1 MTSRGPLGVGSVR
14 GGGEAFV
21 RVWFGQTVSQVG
33 SQVSLVAIPLLAAV
47 TLGATPIEMG
57 ILTVAETGPYLL
69 VALPAGVLADRA
81 DRRLMMI
88 GCDIGR
94 LLALLAIPAL
104 WAGGMLSLPVLAAV
118 AFVTGCL
125 SVGFDVAAT
134 SYLPEIIP
142 ADSLVRANQQL
153 EVASSGAQITG
164 PAIAG
169 LLFSVVGGAFAVLVD
184 AVSYGIS
191 AISLAGIRGPGRGDG
206 RVKHDH
212 PDPAVAPALR
222 AQLLDGPRLVM
233 GDRVLRDLAVS
244 TAAFN
249 LASSMILAT
258 FTLFAVRELGIGAAG
273 FGLVFALGNVGFL
286 AGAIVSAPIAAK
298 GLGRALTI
306 GALGSTLA
314 TMIIPLAAGPFAA
327 AALLI
332 GRFVGAL
339 SNPIYNVSLVTLIQ
353 GRVHR
358 NSLGRV
364 NGTFRLVDWG
374 VVPIGALLGGV
385 LAQTIGLRP
394 TLLVAAVIA
403 ILRLLLMI
411 NSPARR
417 IYAVAEE
424 SRLSMRAP
432 AEDTAGAA

>member
-1 MTSRGPLGVGSVR
+1 MTSRRLRLSWVR
-14 GGGEAFV
+14 DRDEAFT
-21 RVWFGQTVSQVG
+21 RLWFGQAVSQMG

-47 TLGATPIEMG
+47 TLGATPLEMG
-57 ILTVAETGPYLL
+57 ILTAAETGPYLL
-69 VALPAGVLADRA
+69 VALPVGVIADRA

-88 GCDIGR
+88 ACDIGR

-104 WAGGMLSLPVLAAV
+104 WAGGLLNLAVLAVV

-134 SYLPEIIP
+134 SYLPEIIE
-142 ADSLVRANQQL
+142 ADSLVEANQQL
-153 EVASSGAQITG
+153 EVASSGAQIAG
-164 PAIAG
+164 PGIGG
-169 LLFSVVGGAFAVLVD
+169 LLFTFVGGALAVLLD
-184 AVSYGIS
+184 ALSYAIS
-191 AISLAGIRGPGRGDG
+191 AISLAGIRRPGRDDP
-206 RVKHDH
+206 RVKRAK
-212 PDPAVAPALR
+212 PDPAVPRALR
-222 AQLLDGPRLVM
+222 AQLLDGPRIVL

-286 AGAIVSAPIAAK
+286 VGAIVSARIAAS

-314 TMIIPLAAGPFAA
+314 TMIIPLAMGPLAVVV
-327 AALLI
+327 LLV

-339 SNPIYNVSLVTLIQ
+339 SNPIYNVSLVTLVQ
-353 GRVHR
+353 GRVNR
-358 NSLGRV
+358 DSLGRV

-374 VVPIGALLGGV
+374 VVPVGALLGGV
-385 LAQTIGLRP
+385 LGGTIGLRP
-394 TLLVAAVIA
+394 TLLVAATIA
-403 ILRLLLMI
+403 VLRLLLMI

-417 IYAVAEE
+417 LRAVTRDDP
-424 SRLSMRAP
+424 SLLRVP
-432 AEDTAGAA
+432 ADDAVGLV